1 MTRVL
6 VTYASKHGSTEEIA
20 RAIAH
25 ELRERNLDV
34 DCVDVGDASLGVFDA
49 VILGSAV
56 YMGRWRGEAR
66 HFLKKHLHT
75 LSTMPFWIFSSGPVG
90 EKADE
95 EIEQN
100 SKWLEPHRILDLAE
114 SAGVRGHIAFGGRL
128 PTDPQGFIENSM
140 VRNTPEEFRDS
151 RDWDAIRQWADGV
164 AEQLQPAHA

>member
-56 YMGRWRGEAR
+56 YMGRWRSEAR
-66 HFLKKHLHT
+66 HFLKKHLDT
-75 LSTMPFWIFSSGPVG
+75 LSTIPFWIFSSGPVG
-90 EKADE
+90 EKADD
-95 EIEQN
+95 EIEEN
-100 SKWLEPHRILDLAE
+100 SKWLEPHRILELAE
-114 SAGVRGHIAFGGRL
+114 AAGLRGHTVFGGRL
-128 PTDPQGFIENSM
+128 PTDPHGFVENSM

-151 RDWDAIRQWADGV
+151 RDWAAIGRWADEV

>member
-34 DCVDVGDASLGVFDA
+34 DCVGVGDASLGVFDA
-49 VILGSAV
+49 VVLGSAV
-56 YMGRWRGEAR
+56 YMGRWRSEAR
-66 HFLKKHLHT
+66 HFLKKHLDT
-75 LSTMPFWIFSSGPVG
+75 LSKVPFWIFSSGPVG
-90 EKADE
+90 EKVQE
-95 EIEQN
+95 EFEQN

-114 SAGVRGHIAFGGRL
+114 SAGVRGHIAFAGRL
-128 PTDPQGFIENSM
+128 PTDPHGFVENSM
-140 VRNTPEEFRDS
+140 VKNTPQEFRDS
-151 RDWDAIRQWADGV
+151 RDWDAIRRWADDV

>member
-56 YMGRWRGEAR
+56 YMGRWRSEAK
-66 HFLKKHLHT
+66 HFLKKHLDT
-75 LSTMPFWIFSSGPVG
+75 LSTIPFWIFSSGPVG
-90 EKADE
+90 EKAQEDFDK
-95 EIEQN
+95 N
-100 SKWLEPHRILDLAE
+100 AKWLEPHRVLEIAE
-114 SAGVRGHIAFGGRL
+114 KAGMRGHMVFGGRL
-128 PTDPQGFIENSM
+128 PTDPEGFMENSM

-151 RDWDAIRQWADGV
+151 RDWDAIRRWADEV

>member
-25 ELRERNLDV
+25 ELRERNLDT
-34 DCVDVGDASLGVFDA
+34 DCVGVGDASLGAFDA

-56 YMGRWRGEAR
+56 YMGRWRSEAR
-66 HFLKKHLHT
+66 HFLKKHLDT
-75 LSTMPFWIFSSGPVG
+75 LSTIPFWIFSSGPVG
-90 EKADE
+90 EKADD

-100 SKWLEPHRILDLAE
+100 SKWLEPRRILELAE
-114 SAGVRGHIAFGGRL
+114 SAGVRGHIAFAGRL
-128 PTDPQGFIENSM
+128 PTDPHGFVETAM

-151 RDWDAIRQWADGV
+151 RDWDAIRRWADEV

>member
-56 YMGRWRGEAR
+56 YMGRWRSEAR
-66 HFLKKHLHT
+66 HFLKKHREA
-75 LSTMPFWIFSSGPVG
+75 LSTIPFWIFSSGPVG
-90 EKADE
+90 EKADD
-95 EIEQN
+95 EIEEN
-100 SKWLEPHRILDLAE
+100 SNWLEPHRVLELAE
-114 SAGVRGHIAFGGRL
+114 SAGMRGHIVFGGRL
-128 PTDPQGFIENSM
+128 PTDPHGFVENSM
-140 VRNTPEEFRDS
+140 VRSTPEEFRDS
-151 RDWDAIRQWADGV
+151 RDWDAIRRWADEV